1 MTDHRQLAVDFFNH
15 TWTLLDEQNRTPEQD
30 KEMVHVA
37 HASRYHWSIA
47 GTVKNHARGDWQL
60 ARVYAA
66 VGRFDE
72 SERYATYYLEACEE
86 NGFDDW
92 DLPFAYEGLARACV
106 QTNKHKSLE
115 FLNEARKQGELI
127 AKDDDKQWLMTNLDE
142 IAAMLDGE

>member
-1 MTDHRQLAVDFFNH
+1 MTDHRQLAVDLFNH
-15 TWTLLDEQNRTPEQD
+15 TWALLENTDRSSEQD
-30 KEMVHVA
+30 EEMIHAA

-47 GTVKNHARGDWQL
+47 GTTKNHARGDWQL

-72 SERYATYYLEACEE
+72 SEHYASLYLEACKQS
-86 NGFDDW
+86 NFDDW

-115 FLNEARKQGELI
+115 F
-127 AKDDDKQWLMTNLDE
+127 
-142 IAAMLDGE
+142 